1 MGRFIYDSTL
11 IVILDDEV
19 LGYLQAVIG
28 AKFRLQQSF
37 YFSWGYPANTG
48 ESRTT
53 VWLTPG
59 VAMQFVY
66 RGARPPALDR
76 DRVNTL
82 FAQANSPTGLVL
94 IVGA

>member
-11 IVILDDEV
+11 TVTLDD
-19 LGYLQAVIG
+19 LLLSHLQAVVG

-53 VWLTPG
+53 IWLTPSIS
-59 VAMQFVY
+59 VQFHY
-66 RGARPPALDR
+66 RTARAPALDR
-76 DRVNTL
+76 DRISAFL
-82 FAQANSPTGLVL
+82 AQANTPSGLVL
-94 IVGA
+94 VIGG

>member
-11 IVILDDEV
+11 TVTLDD
-19 LGYLQAVIG
+19 LLLSHLQAVVG

-53 VWLTPG
+53 IWLTPG
-59 VAMQFVY
+59 ISVQFHY
-66 RGARPPALDR
+66 RTARTPALDR
-76 DRVNTL
+76 DRISAL
-82 FAQANSPTGLVL
+82 LAQANSPSGLVL
-94 IVGA
+94 VID